1 MLFLVLS
8 LECEEIMFEALIWA
22 SSLVSLGIQWAFII
36 LLVLLGAAVTLLV
49 SYGTL
54 YFFGLILVKFLV
66 FINSLFSK

>member
-1 MLFLVLS
+1 
-8 LECEEIMFEALIWA
+8 MFEALIWA